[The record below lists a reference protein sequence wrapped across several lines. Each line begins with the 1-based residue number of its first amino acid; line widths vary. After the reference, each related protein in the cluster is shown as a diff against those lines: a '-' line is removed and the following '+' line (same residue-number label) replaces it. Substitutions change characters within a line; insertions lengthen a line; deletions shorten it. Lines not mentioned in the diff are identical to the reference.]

1 MKWFLGVGILL
12 ALSYL
17 LKSDMLAYAMYALLA
32 LLVLSRW
39 LSHSWIGNLTATRTC
54 NRLTAEIG
62 DIVGIQLEV
71 NNIGKTVIPWV
82 LLEDMLPPRAIQSRP
97 PGLTVEGSN
106 VHLALVRGGKQK
118 MLRYQLRCQRRGYYQ
133 LGPVIME
140 TGDLFGLHR
149 RYRVTTEPDFLLVYP
164 KVIPLDGYD
173 LTSRRPV
180 GEVTMSYRLFE
191 DPTRIRGV
199 RPFQQ
204 GDPLNRIH
212 WHATARTGQIYSKIY
227 EPTTVAGATL
237 LLEFHRD
244 SYDRADEPVRSELA
258 ITAAASI
265 AYSIQ
270 QMGQQVVLVTNGR
283 DAVDRIRKEGWDP
296 EQQNRQAARQAVT
309 MHEQSDRLQ
318 PLIVETRRDPE
329 QFLRIRETLAR
340 VELTDGLTLAE
351 LAGETAS
358 QIPRDATV
366 IAIIPRVDVETILVL
381 ESLKRRGFAV
391 LAILN
396 IHDENAFA
404 DAAGALLVH
413 RIDALH
419 LAEEDSIRT
428 ICQQHALR

>member
-17 LKSDMLAYAMYALLA
+17 LKSDMLAYAMYVLLA
-32 LLVLSRW
+32 LLVVSRW
-39 LSHSWIGNLTATRTC
+39 LSHSWIGNLEVARTC

-62 DIVGIQLEV
+62 DMVGIQLEV
-71 NNIGKTVIPWV
+71 TNTGKTAIPWI
-82 LLEDMLPPRAIQSRP
+82 LFEDMLPPRAIQSRP

-106 VHLALVRGGKQK
+106 VQLALVRGGKQRT
-118 MLRYQLRCQRRGYYQ
+118 LRYQLRCQRRGYYQ

-180 GEVTMSYRLFE
+180 GEVTMSYQLFE

-244 SYDRADEPVRSELA
+244 SYDRANEPVRSELA

-265 AYSIQ
+265 ANSIQ
-270 QMGQQVVLVTNGR
+270 QMGQQVGLVTNGR

-351 LAGETAS
+351 LASETAS

-366 IAIIPRVDVETILVL
+366 IAIIPGVDVETVLVL

-428 ICQQHALR
+428 ICQQYALR

>member
-32 LLVLSRW
+32 LLIVSRW
-39 LSHSWIGNLTATRTC
+39 LSHSWIGNLEATRTC

-62 DIVGIQLEV
+62 DLVGVQLEV
-71 NNIGKTVIPWV
+71 NNVGKTAIPWI

-97 PGLTVEGSN
+97 PGLAVEGSH
-106 VHLALVRGGKQK
+106 VQLALVRGGNQK
-118 MLRYQLRCQRRGYYQ
+118 TLRYQLRCQRRGYYQ

-149 RYRVTTEPDFLLVYP
+149 RYRVTTDPDFLLVYP

-191 DPTRIRGV
+191 DPTRICGV
-199 RPFQQ
+199 RQFQQ
-204 GDPLNRIH
+204 GDPMNRIH
-212 WHATARTGQIYSKIY
+212 WHATARTGQICSKIY

-244 SYDRADEPVRSELA
+244 SYDRAHEPVRSELA

-265 AYSIQ
+265 ANSIH
-270 QMGQQVVLVTNGR
+270 QMGQQVGLVTNGR
-283 DAVDRIRKEGWDP
+283 DAVDRIRQEGWDP
-296 EQQNRQAARQAVT
+296 EQQTRRAAREAVT

-329 QFLRIRETLAR
+329 QFLRIREALAR
-340 VELTDGLTLAE
+340 VEMTDGLTLAE
-351 LAGETAS
+351 CTSETAS
-358 QIPRDATV
+358 RIPRDATV
-366 IAIIPRVDVETILVL
+366 IAIIPCVDVETVLILS
-381 ESLKRRGFAV
+381 SLKRRGFAV

-396 IHDENAFA
+396 IHGENEFA
-404 DAAGALLVH
+404 DAAGDLLAH
-413 RIDALH
+413 RIDCLH
-419 LAEEDSIRT
+419 LAEENSIRT
-428 ICQQHALR
+428 ICQQYALR

>member
-32 LLVLSRW
+32 LLVVSRW
-39 LSHSWIGNLTATRTC
+39 LSHSWIGNLEAARTC

-62 DIVGIQLEV
+62 DMVGIHLEV
-71 NNIGKTVIPWV
+71 TNAGKIAIPWI

-106 VHLALVRGGKQK
+106 VQLALVRGGKQK
-118 MLRYQLRCQRRGYYQ
+118 TLRYQLHCQRRGYYQ

-180 GEVTMSYRLFE
+180 GEVTMSYQLFE

-265 AYSIQ
+265 ANSIQ
-270 QMGQQVVLVTNGR
+270 QMGQQVGLVTNGR

-351 LAGETAS
+351 LASETAS

-366 IAIIPRVDVETILVL
+366 IAIIPRVDMETVLVL

-419 LAEEDSIRT
+419 LAEEGSIRT